1 MEKKEAARAFQ
12 DTERHHDG
20 QEWVDLL
27 IEAIGDDLAP
37 EQKVKFDGHFHL
49 GIEELFKC
57 QADHLQPKRLAPLY
71 TLQLAIL
78 DKETGQPLI
87 TLDEALASYFAD
99 ECIEKICNTNG
110 CSAQEVIKESKI
122 SLHPNLLKIQYK
134 RFHRT
139 GNKIGHHVS
148 ANPVLKLNDIQ
159 YELVSLLE
167 HRGEEFSNGH
177 YISITR

>member
-1 MEKKEAARAFQ
+1 MPAAHAFR
-12 DTERHHDG
+12 DTERHQDG

-27 IEAIGDDLAP
+27 IEAIGEELPPDQK
-37 EQKVKFDGHFHL
+37 EQLNGHFHL

-57 QADHLQPKRLAPLY
+57 PDGHLQPKRLAPIY
-71 TLQLAIL
+71 TLQLPIL

-99 ECIEKICNTNG
+99 ESIEKTCNVNG
-110 CSAQEVIKESKI
+110 CGAQKVIKESKI

-134 RFHRT
+134 RFHGT

-148 ANPVLKLNDIQ
+148 ANPVLKLDDSR

-167 HRGEEFSNGH
+167 HRGEEFSQGH
-177 YISITR
+177 YTSITR